1 MADTTTNEDVHKRL
15 DVMEKILMEIR
26 DELRALNQRERE
38 AKGSGIEVKG
48 E

>member
-1 MADTTTNEDVHKRL
+1 MADTTTNEDVYKRL

-26 DELRALNQRERE
+26 DEPRTLNQRERE
-38 AKGSGIEVKG
+38 AKGGGIEVKG